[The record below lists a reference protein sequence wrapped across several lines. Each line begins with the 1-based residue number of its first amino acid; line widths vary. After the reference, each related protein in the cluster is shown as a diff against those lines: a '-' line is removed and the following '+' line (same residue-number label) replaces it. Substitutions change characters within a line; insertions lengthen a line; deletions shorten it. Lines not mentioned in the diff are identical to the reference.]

1 MDKKCIMGKINM
13 ISETFDKFM
22 IKKIKAEGL
31 PILQNHITL
40 FHILPEDGSKLLF
53 NEVANIWNISK
64 SSLSD
69 IINKYENQGLIN
81 KCECHEDRRSI
92 HIILKEDAM
101 PIKRR
106 ILELEEDFRN
116 VLLEDFT
123 QEEKV
128 VFEDN
133 INSAL
138 SNIKKML

>member
-53 NEVANIWNISK
+53 NEVASIWKISK

-69 IINKYENQGLIN
+69 IINKYVNQGLIN
-81 KCECHEDRRSI
+81 KFECYEDRRSI
-92 HIILKEDAM
+92 HISLTEDAI
-101 PIKRR
+101 PIKLR
-106 ILELEEDFRN
+106 ILELEEEFRTA
-116 VLLEDFT
+116 LLKNFT
-123 QEEKV
+123 QEERV

-138 SNIKKML
+138 NNIKKML

>member
-1 MDKKCIMGKINM
+1 MDKKCIMGKIHM

-53 NEVANIWNISK
+53 NDVVRIWKISK

-92 HIILKEDAM
+92 YIRLTEDAM

-106 ILELEEDFRN
+106 ILELEEEFRN
-116 VLLEDFT
+116 ALLENFT
-123 QEEKV
+123 QEERS
-128 VFEDN
+128 VFEYN

-138 SNIKKML
+138 NNIKKML

>member
-13 ISETFDKFM
+13 ISETFDKFI

-53 NEVANIWNISK
+53 NEVASIWKISK

-69 IINKYENQGLIN
+69 IINKYVNQGLIN
-81 KCECHEDRRSI
+81 KFECYEDRRSI
-92 HIILKEDAM
+92 HISLTEDAI
-101 PIKRR
+101 PIKLR
-106 ILELEEDFRN
+106 ILELEEEFRTA
-116 VLLEDFT
+116 LLKNFT
-123 QEEKV
+123 QEERV

-138 SNIKKML
+138 NNIKKML

>member
-53 NEVANIWNISK
+53 NQVASIWKISK

-69 IINKYENQGLIN
+69 IINKYVNQGLIN
-81 KCECHEDRRSI
+81 KFECYEDRRSI
-92 HIILKEDAM
+92 HISLTEDAI
-101 PIKRR
+101 PIKLR
-106 ILELEEDFRN
+106 ILELEEEFRTA
-116 VLLEDFT
+116 LLKNFT
-123 QEEKV
+123 QEERV

-138 SNIKKML
+138 NNIKKML